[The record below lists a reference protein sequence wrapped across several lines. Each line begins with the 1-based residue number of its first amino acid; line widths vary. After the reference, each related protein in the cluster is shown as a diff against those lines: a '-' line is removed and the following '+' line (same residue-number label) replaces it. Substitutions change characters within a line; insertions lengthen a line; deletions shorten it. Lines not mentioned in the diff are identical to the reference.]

1 MVDVDVLWGFLF
13 VFIVF
18 GSIWFVIFKGSLG
31 GRFSGFRMVEL
42 KCICVSGVFYVI
54 SEQYK
59 KYESSIICVKS

>member
-18 GSIWFVIFKGSLG
+18 GPIWFVIFKGSLG

-42 KCICVSGVFYVI
+42 KCICCEWGVLCNVRTI
-54 SEQYK
+54 
-59 KYESSIICVKS
+59 